1 MSLVLH
7 GYHYSVY
14 IRIARLALAEKG
26 VAYERVEVNPFADI
40 PRRVPGAASVRPR
53 ADPGP

>member
-14 IRIARLALAEKG
+14 NRIARLALAEKG
-26 VAYERVEVNPFADI
+26 VAYDRVEVNPFGRHPGRI
-40 PRRVPGAASVRPR
+40 PGAASLRPR